1 MSVLGIILLVV
12 LGALVLFELTSL
24 ILTIIKKKKLKKEKA
39 LQKIEVN
46 NVKQED
52 SLESTNSQEST
63 SL

>member
-12 LGALVLFELTSL
+12 LGALVLFELASL

>member
-1 MSVLGIILLVV
+1 MSVFGIILLVV

-24 ILTIIKKKKLKKEKA
+24 ILTIIKRKKLKKEKA

-52 SLESTNSQEST
+52 SQETHNPQENS

>member
-52 SLESTNSQEST
+52 SQESHNPQENN